1 MKSIF
6 SAFLG
11 LLFIHLVLLG
21 PLFILQ
27 QHRWKESMMQEIKS
41 SLHDFEAEEIYFNIK
56 DFNELTWYEGRKE
69 FIFNGAFYDVIEVK
83 NVYGGR
89 IIKCIQDKEED
100 LLVQRFL
107 ASGKGE
113 PNPFQSVIKGFWA
126 NLSLI
131 EQTPLTV
138 SLNASKVQPNKS
150 CFLYAFSTK
159 EHLQDLVNPPPNFL

>member
-107 ASGKGE
+107 ASGKGKQ
-113 PNPFQSVIKGFWA
+113 NPFQHLLKISWLKFVMEPHEPVQWEGGA
-126 NLSLI
+126 LSLI
-131 EQTPLTV
+131 HEEHRFHYL
-138 SLNASKVQPNKS
+138 
-150 CFLYAFSTK
+150 FSIQESTLK
-159 EHLQDLVNPPPNFL
+159 NLSPPPNFI